1 MLTSRL
7 GGRLLVLAAPVLL
20 AAELVR
26 SDHSQS
32 SYAAQLADVANAR
45 TPELLAA
52 ALFLLGGL
60 LLIPAAIG
68 LARITSGRGSHLITA
83 GSVLFGVA
91 AIWMSAGRAMFALML
106 YTLTQPHFA
115 RDTAVGALTQIGNS
129 SAFAIFLLPLLA
141 LLLAPIV
148 LGLGLWRA
156 RLAPWWPVAVWP
168 IATAAFLT
176 LERNTLGDV
185 VTFGAM
191 TGVIAAIGL
200 AASRH
205 HPEPRTKARFL
216 KRPDVLRQDL
226 ATKRHTE
233 QPSGLQFGY
242 LVPPVPGTDRSN
254 RLLPQ
259 PTCHYAVAGG
269 GQSSRTAHGSVLRRF
284 PTATSA

>member
-1 MLTSRL
+1 MLTSRI

-32 SYAAQLADVANAR
+32 SYVAQLADVANAR

-52 ALFLLGGL
+52 TLFLLGGL

-68 LARITSGRGSHLITA
+68 LARTTSGRGSHLITA

-168 IATAAFLT
+168 VATAAFLA
-176 LERNTLGDV
+176 LERNTLGDL

-200 AASRH
+200 AASR
-205 HPEPRTKARFL
+205 T
-216 KRPDVLRQDL
+216 
-226 ATKRHTE
+226 
-233 QPSGLQFGY
+233 PSQ
-242 LVPPVPGTDRSN
+242 
-254 RLLPQ
+254 
-259 PTCHYAVAGG
+259 
-269 GQSSRTAHGSVLRRF
+269 TAN
-284 PTATSA
+284 